1 MTISVLRLDRA
12 AAEAHLDGLAETL
25 ALAVQGGAGV
35 GFILPFGVEGARAW
49 WAAQMTDVASGA
61 RILFGAIGNGR
72 LVGTVSLLPASPQNQ
87 PHRADI
93 GKMLVHPDARK
104 KGVGEALLRA
114 AEAEAIRIG
123 RTVLV
128 LDTVTGSAA
137 ERLYR
142 RVGWQ
147 EAGPIP
153 NYALNPSG
161 GYDSTTVMWKAL

>member
-1 MTISVLRLDRA
+1 VTVTVCRLNRQE
-12 AAEAHLDGLAETL
+12 AEAHLDGLAETL

-35 GFILPFGVEGARAW
+35 GFILPFTAMDARAW
-49 WAAQMTDVASGA
+49 WAAQLPDVANGA
-61 RILFGAIGNGR
+61 RILFGAIEHGR

-93 GKMLVHPDARK
+93 GKMLVHPDARR
-104 KGVGEALLRA
+104 KGVGEALLAA
-114 AEAEAIRIG
+114 AEVEARRIG
-123 RTVLV
+123 RSVLV

-142 RVGWQ
+142 RIGWQ
-147 EAGPIP
+147 VVGSIP